1 MSEVEEVEGVGIMS
15 LRVVTDIFITPVVV
29 EGLVVS
35 QNRLLAK
42 R

>member
-1 MSEVEEVEGVGIMS
+1 MSEVEEVEGVGMIS
-15 LRVVTDIFITPVVV
+15 LVFTDIIITPVVV

>member
-1 MSEVEEVEGVGIMS
+1 MSEVEEVEGVGMIS
-15 LRVVTDIFITPVVV
+15 LWVITDIIITPVVV